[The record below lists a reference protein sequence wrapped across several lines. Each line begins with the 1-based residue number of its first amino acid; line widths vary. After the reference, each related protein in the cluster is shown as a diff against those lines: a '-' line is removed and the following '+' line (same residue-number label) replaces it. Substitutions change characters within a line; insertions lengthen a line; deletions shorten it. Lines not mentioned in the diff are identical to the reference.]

1 MIEVLIN
8 ADDFGLTKAVNYG
21 ILDSH
26 KYGLVNS
33 TTLMMNAKA
42 TEHAIEIAKK
52 TPSLKVGIHLVLTWG
67 KPLLSDVPSLVD
79 ENGYFKKQAMVY
91 ANPDDISLD
100 ELEREWSAQI
110 DRFLEFGLSPTHFDS
125 HHHVHGL
132 KAFLP
137 VIQRLSDKYRLPVRN
152 AGEHFAG
159 MQTVTDIFLDD
170 FYGDMVAE
178 DYFENLTGRGIDG
191 ASVEIMT
198 HPAYLDEELLT
209 VSSYNEKRLKET
221 RILTNAKLPEG
232 FFLRFSI
239 NQVKSRI

>member
-1 MIEVLIN
+1 MNEVLIN

-26 KYGLVNS
+26 KYGIVNS
-33 TTLMMNAKA
+33 TTIMMNAKA

-79 ENGYFKKQAMVY
+79 ETGNFKKQGVVY
-91 ANPDDISLD
+91 GNPGDISLA

-110 DRFLEFGLSPTHFDS
+110 ERFLEFGLFPTHFDS
-125 HHHVHGL
+125 HHHVHGI

-137 VIQRLSDKYRLPVRN
+137 VIRRLSEKYRLPVRN

-159 MQTVTDIFLDD
+159 IQTVTDIFLDD
-170 FYGDMVAE
+170 FYGDMVVE
-178 DYFENLTGRGIDG
+178 DYFENLRGKVIDG

-198 HPAYLDEELLT
+198 HPAYLDEELFA
-209 VSSYNEKRLKET
+209 VSSYNDKRLRET
-221 RILTNAKLPEG
+221 SILVNAKLPEG
-232 FFLRFSI
+232 FFLKFSI
-239 NQVKSRI
+239 KQVKI